1 MNSALKI
8 IVAREYLERVKRKSF
23 IISTILMPLF
33 MVAMMAAP
41 TVIMLMSGPEE
52 CKIGVMDDSGQ
63 IAQTLQGGNEVTF
76 TTLSGQTFD
85 QVKESAEFG
94 NFDAFLVIGPD
105 VVANPSKSV
114 TFYTQGAPSIQ
125 TEQFVASQIEN
136 TVENIRINNSGVEN
150 LHEIM
155 KNVKADV
162 TMTTYRLDQDEE
174 TATSSMLSY
183 AMGFLATFILYMFIM
198 LYGNMVMNSI
208 IEEKNNRVLELVVT
222 SVNPTWLMMGKI
234 IGVGLVALTQML
246 VWAGIILVCS
256 AWVLPALTAM
266 GTGGDASL
274 MAAMS
279 QLTDVSFMGEYLLY
293 LILFLVG
300 GYFFYASIY
309 ASIGSAVDNLQ
320 DASQLQTVAVLP
332 IILAFVISMTVV
344 NDPNSSLAMWTSF
357 IPFTS
362 PMVMM
367 ARMPFG
373 IASWQMAVSIV
384 LLYAGFICMVWVA
397 AKIYR
402 VGIFMYG
409 KKPSLRDLIR
419 WVRYK

>member
-33 MVAMMAAP
+33 MVAMMALP
-41 TVIMLMSGPEE
+41 TVLLLLSGPEE
-52 CKIGVMDDSGQ
+52 CKIGVIDDSGK
-63 IAQTLQGGNEVTF
+63 IAQTLQGGDEISFVSITD
-76 TTLSGQTFD
+76 QTFEQAKD
-85 QVKESAEFG
+85 NSE
-94 NFDAFLVIGPD
+94 FDAFLVIGPD
-105 VVANPSKSV
+105 VVANPNASI

-136 TVENIRINNSGVEN
+136 TIETIRINNSGVEN
-150 LHEIM
+150 LRDIM
-155 KNVKADV
+155 KSVKVEVDMK
-162 TMTTYRLDQDEE
+162 TFRLDQEEE

-246 VWAGIILVCS
+246 VWAVIILICS
-256 AWVLPALTAM
+256 AWVLPMLTAM
-266 GTGGDASL
+266 ASNADGSM

-279 QLTDVSFMGEYLLY
+279 QLTDVGFMSEYLLY

-309 ASIGSAVDNLQ
+309 AAIGSAVDNLQ

-344 NDPNSSLAMWTSF
+344 NDPNSTLAMWTSF

-373 IASWQMAVSIV
+373 IAGWQMAVSIV
-384 LLYAGFICMVWVA
+384 VLYAGFVGMVWVA

-409 KKPSLRDLIR
+409 KKPTFGDLMR

>member
-33 MVAMMAAP
+33 MVAMMALP
-41 TVIMLMSGPEE
+41 TVLMVMSGPEE
-52 CKIGVMDDSGQ
+52 CRIGVIDDSGK
-63 IAQTLQGGNEVTF
+63 IAQTLQGGDEISF
-76 TTLSGQTFD
+76 TTITDQSFD
-85 QVKESAEFG
+85 QAKESSE
-94 NFDAFLVIGPD
+94 FDAFLVIGPD
-105 VVANPSKSV
+105 VVANPNASI

-125 TEQFVASQIEN
+125 TEQFVSSQIEN
-136 TVENIRINNSGVEN
+136 TIETIRINNSGVEN
-150 LHEIM
+150 LRDIM
-155 KNVKADV
+155 KSVKVDV
-162 TMTTYRLDQDEE
+162 EMKTFRLDKEEE
-174 TATSSMLSY
+174 TETSSMLSY
-183 AMGFLATFILYMFIM
+183 GMGFMATFILYMFIM

-234 IGVGLVALTQML
+234 IGVGLVAVTQML
-246 VWAGIILVCS
+246 VWAVIIMIGS
-256 AWVLPALTAM
+256 GWVLPMLTSMAAGADGSM
-266 GTGGDASL
+266 

-279 QLTDVSFMGEYLLY
+279 QLTDLAFMGQYLLY
-293 LILFLVG
+293 LILFLIG

-309 ASIGSAVDNLQ
+309 AAIGSAVDNLQ
-320 DASQLQTVAVLP
+320 DASQLQTVAILP

-373 IASWQMAVSIV
+373 IDGWQMAVSLV
-384 LLYAGFICMVWVA
+384 LLYAGFVGMVWVA
-397 AKIYR
+397 AKVYR

-409 KKPSLRDLIR
+409 KKPTFSDLIR
-419 WVRYK
+419 WIRYK

>member
-41 TVIMLMSGPEE
+41 TLIMLLSGLEE
-52 CKIGVMDDSGQ
+52 CKIGVIDDSGK
-63 IAQTLQGGNEVTF
+63 IAQTLQGCDEISF
-76 TTLSGQTFD
+76 TPLLNQTFE
-85 QVKESAEFG
+85 QAKESDE
-94 NFDAFLVIGPD
+94 FDAFLVIGRD
-105 VVANPSKSV
+105 VVANPNTSI
-114 TFYTQGAPSIQ
+114 TFYTQGSPSIQ
-125 TEQFVASQIEN
+125 TEQFVATQIEN
-136 TVENIRINNSGVEN
+136 TIENIRINNSGVEN
-150 LHEIM
+150 LREIM
-155 KNVKADV
+155 KNVKVDV
-162 TMTTYRLDQDEE
+162 EMQTYRLDQEEE

-183 AMGFLATFILYMFIM
+183 ALGFLATFVLYMFIM

-222 SVNPTWLMMGKI
+222 SVNPSWLMMGKI

-246 VWAGIILVCS
+246 VWAAIILVCS
-256 AWVLPALTAM
+256 GWLMPALTSMAS
-266 GTGGDASL
+266 GGDASM
-274 MAAMS
+274 MAAIG
-279 QLTDVSFMGEYLLY
+279 QLSDVGFMGQYMLF
-293 LILFLVG
+293 LILFLIG

-309 ASIGSAVDNLQ
+309 AAIGSAVDNLQ

-373 IASWQMAVSIV
+373 IDTWQTILSIV
-384 LLYAGFICMVWVA
+384 ILYVGFIGMVWVA

-409 KKPSLRDLIR
+409 KKPTYKDLMR

>member
-33 MVAMMAAP
+33 MVAMMALP
-41 TVIMLMSGPEE
+41 TVLMVMSGPEE
-52 CKIGVMDDSGQ
+52 CRIGVIDDSGK
-63 IAQTLQGGNEVTF
+63 IAQTLQGGDEISF
-76 TTLSGQTFD
+76 TTITDQSFD
-85 QVKESAEFG
+85 QAKESSE
-94 NFDAFLVIGPD
+94 FDAFLVIGPD
-105 VVANPSKSV
+105 VVANPNASI

-125 TEQFVASQIEN
+125 TEQFVSSQIEN
-136 TVENIRINNSGVEN
+136 TIETIRINNSGVEN
-150 LHEIM
+150 LRDIM
-155 KNVKADV
+155 KSVKAEV
-162 TMTTYRLDQDEE
+162 EMKTFRLDKEEE
-174 TATSSMLSY
+174 TETSSMLSY
-183 AMGFLATFILYMFIM
+183 GMGFMATFILYMFIM

-234 IGVGLVALTQML
+234 IGVGLVAVTQML
-246 VWAGIILVCS
+246 VWAVIIMIGS
-256 AWVLPALTAM
+256 GWVLPMLTSMAAGADGSM
-266 GTGGDASL
+266 

-279 QLTDVSFMGEYLLY
+279 QLTDLAFMGQYLLY
-293 LILFLVG
+293 LILFLIG

-309 ASIGSAVDNLQ
+309 AAIGSAVDNLQ
-320 DASQLQTVAVLP
+320 DASQLQTVAILP

-373 IASWQMAVSIV
+373 IDGWQMAVSLV
-384 LLYAGFICMVWVA
+384 LLYAGFVGMVWVA
-397 AKIYR
+397 AKVYR

-409 KKPSLRDLIR
+409 KKPTFGDLIR
-419 WVRYK
+419 WIRYK

>member
-33 MVAMMAAP
+33 MVAMMALP
-41 TVIMLMSGPEE
+41 TVLMVMSGPEE
-52 CKIGVMDDSGQ
+52 CRIGVIDDSGK
-63 IAQTLQGGNEVTF
+63 IAQTLQGGDEISF
-76 TTLSGQTFD
+76 TTITDQSFD
-85 QVKESAEFG
+85 QAKESSE
-94 NFDAFLVIGPD
+94 FDAFLVIGPD
-105 VVANPSKSV
+105 VVANPNASI

-125 TEQFVASQIEN
+125 TEQFVSSQIEN
-136 TVENIRINNSGVEN
+136 TIETIRINNSGVEN
-150 LHEIM
+150 LRDIM
-155 KNVKADV
+155 KSVKAEV
-162 TMTTYRLDQDEE
+162 EMKTFRLDKEEE
-174 TATSSMLSY
+174 TETSSMLSY
-183 AMGFLATFILYMFIM
+183 GMGFMATFILYMFIM

-234 IGVGLVALTQML
+234 IGVGLVAVTQML
-246 VWAGIILVCS
+246 VWAAIIMIGS
-256 AWVLPALTAM
+256 GWVLPMLTSMAAGADGSM
-266 GTGGDASL
+266 

-279 QLTDVSFMGEYLLY
+279 QLTDLAFMGQYLLY
-293 LILFLVG
+293 LILFLIG

-309 ASIGSAVDNLQ
+309 AAIGSAVDNLQ
-320 DASQLQTVAVLP
+320 DASQLQTVAILP

-373 IASWQMAVSIV
+373 IDGWQMAVSLV
-384 LLYAGFICMVWVA
+384 LLYAGFVGMVWVA
-397 AKIYR
+397 AKVYR

-409 KKPSLRDLIR
+409 KKPTFGDLIR
-419 WVRYK
+419 WIRYK

>member
-33 MVAMMAAP
+33 MVAMMALP
-41 TVIMLMSGPEE
+41 TLLLVLSGPEE
-52 CKIGVMDDSGQ
+52 CKIGVIDDSGK
-63 IAQTLQGGNEVTF
+63 IAQTLQGGDEISFVSITD
-76 TTLSGQTFD
+76 QTFE
-85 QVKESAEFG
+85 QAKG
-94 NFDAFLVIGPD
+94 NSEFDAFLVIGPD
-105 VVANPSKSV
+105 VVANPNASI

-125 TEQFVASQIEN
+125 TEQFVSSQIEN
-136 TVENIRINNSGVEN
+136 TIETIRINNSGVDN
-150 LHEIM
+150 LRDIM
-155 KNVKADV
+155 KSVKVEVDMK
-162 TMTTYRLDQDEE
+162 TFRLDQEEE

-183 AMGFLATFILYMFIM
+183 AMGFMATFILYMFIM

-234 IGVGLVALTQML
+234 IGVGLVAVTQML
-246 VWAGIILVCS
+246 VWAAIILICS
-256 AWVLPALTAM
+256 GWVLPMLTAM
-266 GTGGDASL
+266 ASGADGSM

-279 QLTDVSFMGEYLLY
+279 QLTDVGFMSEYLLY

-309 ASIGSAVDNLQ
+309 AAIGSAVDNLQ

-344 NDPNSSLAMWTSF
+344 NDPNSTLAMWTSF

-373 IASWQMAVSIV
+373 IAGWQMAVSLV
-384 LLYAGFICMVWVA
+384 LLYAGFVGMVWVA

-409 KKPSLRDLIR
+409 KKPTFGDLMR

>member
-8 IVAREYLERVKRKSF
+8 IVAREYFERVKRKSF

-33 MVAMMAAP
+33 MVAMMALP
-41 TVIMLMSGPEE
+41 TLLLVLSGPEE
-52 CKIGVMDDSGQ
+52 CKIGVIDDSGK
-63 IAQTLQGGNEVTF
+63 IAQTLEGGDEISFVSITD
-76 TTLSGQTFD
+76 QTFEQAKD
-85 QVKESAEFG
+85 NSE
-94 NFDAFLVIGPD
+94 FDAFLVIGPD
-105 VVANPSKSV
+105 VVANPNASI

-125 TEQFVASQIEN
+125 TEQFVSSQIEN
-136 TVENIRINNSGVEN
+136 TIETIRINNSGVEN
-150 LHEIM
+150 LRDIM
-155 KNVKADV
+155 QSVKVEVDMK
-162 TMTTYRLDQDEE
+162 TFRLDQEEE

-183 AMGFLATFILYMFIM
+183 AMGFMATFILYMFIM

-234 IGVGLVALTQML
+234 IGVGLVAVTQML
-246 VWAGIILVCS
+246 VWAVIILICS
-256 AWVLPALTAM
+256 GWVLPALSAM
-266 GTGGDASL
+266 ASGADGSM

-279 QLTDVSFMGEYLLY
+279 QLTDVGFMSQYLLY

-309 ASIGSAVDNLQ
+309 AAIGSAVDNLQ

-344 NDPNSSLAMWTSF
+344 NDPNSTLAMWTSF

-373 IASWQMAVSIV
+373 IAGWQMAVSIV
-384 LLYAGFICMVWVA
+384 LLYAGFVGMVWVA

-409 KKPSLRDLIR
+409 KKPTFGDLMR

>member
-33 MVAMMAAP
+33 MVAMMALP
-41 TVIMLMSGPEE
+41 TVLMVMSGPEE
-52 CKIGVMDDSGQ
+52 CRIGVIDDSGK
-63 IAQTLQGGNEVTF
+63 IAQTLQGGDEISF
-76 TTLSGQTFD
+76 TTITDQSFD
-85 QVKESAEFG
+85 QAKESSE
-94 NFDAFLVIGPD
+94 FDAFLVIGPD
-105 VVANPSKSV
+105 VVANPNASI

-125 TEQFVASQIEN
+125 TEQFVSSQIEN
-136 TVENIRINNSGVEN
+136 TIETIRINNSGVEN
-150 LHEIM
+150 LRDIM
-155 KNVKADV
+155 KSVKVDV
-162 TMTTYRLDQDEE
+162 EMKTFRLDKEEE
-174 TATSSMLSY
+174 TETSSMLSY
-183 AMGFLATFILYMFIM
+183 GMGFMATFILYMFIM

-234 IGVGLVALTQML
+234 IGVGLVAVTQML
-246 VWAGIILVCS
+246 VWAAIILICS
-256 AWVLPALTAM
+256 GWVLPMLTAM
-266 GTGGDASL
+266 ASGADGSM

-279 QLTDVSFMGEYLLY
+279 QLTDVGFMSEYLLY

-309 ASIGSAVDNLQ
+309 AAIGSAVDNLQ

-344 NDPNSSLAMWTSF
+344 NDPNSTLAMWTSF

-373 IASWQMAVSIV
+373 IAGWQMAVSLV
-384 LLYAGFICMVWVA
+384 LLYAGFVGMVWVA

-409 KKPSLRDLIR
+409 KKPTFGDLMR

>member
-33 MVAMMAAP
+33 MVAMMALP
-41 TVIMLMSGPEE
+41 TVLMVMSGPEE
-52 CKIGVMDDSGQ
+52 CRIGVIDDSGK
-63 IAQTLQGGNEVTF
+63 IAQTLQGGDEISF
-76 TTLSGQTFD
+76 TTITDQSFD
-85 QVKESAEFG
+85 QAKESSE
-94 NFDAFLVIGPD
+94 FDAFLVIGPD
-105 VVANPSKSV
+105 VVANPNASI

-125 TEQFVASQIEN
+125 TEQFVSSQIEN
-136 TVENIRINNSGVEN
+136 TIETIRINNSGVEN
-150 LHEIM
+150 LRDIM
-155 KNVKADV
+155 KSVKVDV
-162 TMTTYRLDQDEE
+162 EMKTFRLDKEEE
-174 TATSSMLSY
+174 TETSSMLSY
-183 AMGFLATFILYMFIM
+183 GMGFMATFILYMFIM

-234 IGVGLVALTQML
+234 IGVGLVAVTQML
-246 VWAGIILVCS
+246 VWAAIIMIGS
-256 AWVLPALTAM
+256 GWVLPMLTSMAAGADGSM
-266 GTGGDASL
+266 

-279 QLTDVSFMGEYLLY
+279 QLTDLAFMGQYLLY
-293 LILFLVG
+293 LILFLIG

-309 ASIGSAVDNLQ
+309 AAIGSAVDNLQ
-320 DASQLQTVAVLP
+320 DASQLQTVAILP

-373 IASWQMAVSIV
+373 IDGWQMAVSLV
-384 LLYAGFICMVWVA
+384 LLYAGFVGMVWVA
-397 AKIYR
+397 AKVYR

-409 KKPSLRDLIR
+409 KKPTFGDLIR
-419 WVRYK
+419 WIRYK

>member
-33 MVAMMAAP
+33 MVAMMALP
-41 TVIMLMSGPEE
+41 TVLLLVSGPEE
-52 CKIGVMDDSGQ
+52 CKIGVIDDSGK
-63 IAQTLQGGNEVTF
+63 IAQTLEGGDEISFVSITD
-76 TTLSGQTFD
+76 QTFEQAKD
-85 QVKESAEFG
+85 NSE
-94 NFDAFLVIGPD
+94 FDAFLVIGPD
-105 VVANPSKSV
+105 VVANPNASI

-136 TVENIRINNSGVEN
+136 TIETIRINNSGVEN
-150 LHEIM
+150 LRDIM
-155 KNVKADV
+155 QSVKVDV
-162 TMTTYRLDQDEE
+162 EMKTFRLDQEEE

-246 VWAGIILVCS
+246 VWAGIIMICS
-256 AWVLPALTAM
+256 AWVLPMLTAM
-266 GTGGDASL
+266 ASGADGSM

-279 QLTDVSFMGEYLLY
+279 QLTDVGFMGQYLLY

-309 ASIGSAVDNLQ
+309 AAIGSAVDNLQ

-344 NDPNSSLAMWTSF
+344 NDPNSTLAMWTSF

-373 IASWQMAVSIV
+373 IDGWQMAVSIV
-384 LLYAGFICMVWVA
+384 VLYAGFVGMVWVA

-409 KKPSLRDLIR
+409 KKPTFGDLMR

>member
-33 MVAMMAAP
+33 MVAMMALP
-41 TVIMLMSGPEE
+41 TVLMVMSGPEE
-52 CKIGVMDDSGQ
+52 CRIGVIDDSGK
-63 IAQTLQGGNEVTF
+63 IAQTLQGGDEISF
-76 TTLSGQTFD
+76 TTITDQSFD
-85 QVKESAEFG
+85 QAKESSE
-94 NFDAFLVIGPD
+94 FDAFLVIGPD
-105 VVANPSKSV
+105 VVANPNASI

-125 TEQFVASQIEN
+125 TEQFVSSQIEN
-136 TVENIRINNSGVEN
+136 TIETIRINNSGVEN
-150 LHEIM
+150 LRDIM
-155 KNVKADV
+155 KSVKAEV
-162 TMTTYRLDQDEE
+162 EMKTFRLDKEEE
-174 TATSSMLSY
+174 TETSSMLSY
-183 AMGFLATFILYMFIM
+183 GMGFMATFILYMFIM

-234 IGVGLVALTQML
+234 IGVGLVAVTQML
-246 VWAGIILVCS
+246 VWAAIIMIGS
-256 AWVLPALTAM
+256 GWVLPMLTSMAAGADGSM
-266 GTGGDASL
+266 

-279 QLTDVSFMGEYLLY
+279 QLTDLAFMGQYLLY
-293 LILFLVG
+293 LILFLIG

-309 ASIGSAVDNLQ
+309 AAIGSAVDNLQ
-320 DASQLQTVAVLP
+320 DASQLQTVAILP
-332 IILAFVISMTVV
+332 IILAFVISMSVV

-373 IASWQMAVSIV
+373 IDGWQMAVSLV
-384 LLYAGFICMVWVA
+384 LLYAGFVGMVWVA
-397 AKIYR
+397 AKVYR

-409 KKPSLRDLIR
+409 KKPTFGDLIR
-419 WVRYK
+419 WIRYK

>member
-33 MVAMMAAP
+33 MVAMMALP
-41 TVIMLMSGPEE
+41 TVLMVMSGPEE
-52 CKIGVMDDSGQ
+52 CRIGVIDDSGK
-63 IAQTLQGGNEVTF
+63 IAQTLQGGDEISF
-76 TTLSGQTFD
+76 TTITDQSFD
-85 QVKESAEFG
+85 QAKESSE
-94 NFDAFLVIGPD
+94 FDAFLVIGPD
-105 VVANPSKSV
+105 VVANPNASI

-125 TEQFVASQIEN
+125 TEQFVSSQIEN
-136 TVENIRINNSGVEN
+136 TIETIRINNSGVEN
-150 LHEIM
+150 LRDIM
-155 KNVKADV
+155 KSVKVDV
-162 TMTTYRLDQDEE
+162 EMKTFRLDKEEE
-174 TATSSMLSY
+174 TETSSMLSY
-183 AMGFLATFILYMFIM
+183 GMGFMATFILYMFIM

-234 IGVGLVALTQML
+234 IGVGLVAVTQML
-246 VWAGIILVCS
+246 VWAVIIMIGS
-256 AWVLPALTAM
+256 GWVLPMLTSMAAGADGSM
-266 GTGGDASL
+266 

-279 QLTDVSFMGEYLLY
+279 QLSDLAFMGQYLLY
-293 LILFLVG
+293 LILFLIG

-309 ASIGSAVDNLQ
+309 AAIGSAVDNLQ
-320 DASQLQTVAVLP
+320 DASQLQTVAILP

-373 IASWQMAVSIV
+373 IDGWQMAVSLV
-384 LLYAGFICMVWVA
+384 LLYAGFVGMVWVA
-397 AKIYR
+397 AKVYR

-409 KKPSLRDLIR
+409 KKPTFGDLIR
-419 WVRYK
+419 WIRYK

>member
-8 IVAREYLERVKRKSF
+8 IVAREYFERVKRKSF

-33 MVAMMAAP
+33 MVAMMALP
-41 TVIMLMSGPEE
+41 TLLLVLSGPEE
-52 CKIGVMDDSGQ
+52 CKIGVIDDSGK
-63 IAQTLQGGNEVTF
+63 IAQTLEGGDEISFVSITD
-76 TTLSGQTFD
+76 QTFEQAKD
-85 QVKESAEFG
+85 NSE
-94 NFDAFLVIGPD
+94 FDAFLVIGPD
-105 VVANPSKSV
+105 VVANPNASI

-136 TVENIRINNSGVEN
+136 TIETIRINNSGVEN
-150 LHEIM
+150 LRDIM
-155 KNVKADV
+155 NSVKVDV
-162 TMTTYRLDQDEE
+162 EMKTFRLDQEEE

-183 AMGFLATFILYMFIM
+183 AMGFMATFILYMFIM

-234 IGVGLVALTQML
+234 IGVGLVAVTQML
-246 VWAGIILVCS
+246 VWAAIIMACS
-256 AWVLPALTAM
+256 GWVLPMLTSM
-266 GTGGDASL
+266 ASGADGSM

-279 QLTDVSFMGEYLLY
+279 QLTDLAFMGQYLLY
-293 LILFLVG
+293 LILFLIG

-309 ASIGSAVDNLQ
+309 AAIGSAVDNLQ

-332 IILAFVISMTVV
+332 IILAFIISMTVV

-373 IASWQMAVSIV
+373 IAGWQMAVSLV
-384 LLYAGFICMVWVA
+384 VLYAGFVGMVWVA

-409 KKPSLRDLIR
+409 KKPSFGDLIR
-419 WVRYK
+419 WIRYK

>member
-33 MVAMMAAP
+33 MVAMMALP
-41 TVIMLMSGPEE
+41 TVLMVMSGPEE
-52 CKIGVMDDSGQ
+52 CRIGVIDDSGK
-63 IAQTLQGGNEVTF
+63 IAQTLQGGDEISF
-76 TTLSGQTFD
+76 TTITDQSFD
-85 QVKESAEFG
+85 QAKESSE
-94 NFDAFLVIGPD
+94 FDAFLVIGPD
-105 VVANPSKSV
+105 VVANPNASI

-125 TEQFVASQIEN
+125 TEQFVSSQIEN
-136 TVENIRINNSGVEN
+136 TIETIRINNSGVEN
-150 LHEIM
+150 LRDIM
-155 KNVKADV
+155 KSVKAEV
-162 TMTTYRLDQDEE
+162 EMKTFRLDKEEE
-174 TATSSMLSY
+174 TETSSMLSY
-183 AMGFLATFILYMFIM
+183 GMGFMATFILYMFIM

-234 IGVGLVALTQML
+234 IGVGLVAVTQML
-246 VWAGIILVCS
+246 VWAVIIMIGS
-256 AWVLPALTAM
+256 GWVLPMLTSMAAGADGSM
-266 GTGGDASL
+266 

-279 QLTDVSFMGEYLLY
+279 QLTDLAFMGQYLLY

-309 ASIGSAVDNLQ
+309 AAIGSAVDNLQ
-320 DASQLQTVAVLP
+320 DASQLQTVAILP
-332 IILAFVISMTVV
+332 IILAFVISMSVV

-373 IASWQMAVSIV
+373 IDGWQMAVSLV
-384 LLYAGFICMVWVA
+384 LLYAGFVGMVWVA
-397 AKIYR
+397 AKVYR

-409 KKPSLRDLIR
+409 KKPTFGDLIR
-419 WVRYK
+419 WIRYK

>member
-1 MNSALKI
+1 MK
-8 IVAREYLERVKRKSF
+8 
-23 IISTILMPLF
+23 
-33 MVAMMAAP
+33 
-41 TVIMLMSGPEE
+41 
-52 CKIGVMDDSGQ
+52 
-63 IAQTLQGGNEVTF
+63 TF
-76 TTLSGQTFD
+76 
-85 QVKESAEFG
+85 
-94 NFDAFLVIGPD
+94 
-105 VVANPSKSV
+105 
-114 TFYTQGAPSIQ
+114 
-125 TEQFVASQIEN
+125 
-136 TVENIRINNSGVEN
+136 
-150 LHEIM
+150 
-155 KNVKADV
+155 
-162 TMTTYRLDQDEE
+162 RLDQEEE

-183 AMGFLATFILYMFIM
+183 AMGFMATFILYMFIM

-234 IGVGLVALTQML
+234 IGVGLVAVTQML
-246 VWAGIILVCS
+246 VWAGIILICS
-256 AWVLPALTAM
+256 GWVLPALSAM
-266 GTGGDASL
+266 ASGADGSM

-279 QLTDVSFMGEYLLY
+279 QLTDVGFMSQYLLY
-293 LILFLVG
+293 LLLFLVG

-309 ASIGSAVDNLQ
+309 AAIGSAVDNLQ

-344 NDPNSSLAMWTSF
+344 NDPNSTLAMWTSF

-373 IASWQMAVSIV
+373 IAGWQMAVSLV
-384 LLYAGFICMVWVA
+384 LLYAGFVGMVWVA

-409 KKPSLRDLIR
+409 KKPTFGDLMR